1 MKSTNSSQ
9 LMRLIERYPQLA
21 GCADSISQAHACLS
35 TSISAG
41 GTIYLCGNG
50 GSAADAEHWAGEM
63 LKGFLS
69 KRPLS
74 AEARR
79 DLPRLLAEN
88 LQWGFPVIPLTGF
101 ISFSTAFANDVDP
114 ALIFAQLVHV
124 LGCPGDVLVGIST
137 SGNAQNV
144 IHAAQAARARKM
156 TTIAMTGESGGTLKE
171 MAEICIAV
179 PAHSTPDI
187 QEYHLPIYHC
197 ISLML
202 EEEFADQTIYRHASS
217 RHIDAH

>member
-1 MKSTNSSQ
+1 MKTPHPAQ
-9 LMRLIERYPQLA
+9 LTRLIERYPLLA
-21 GCADSISQAHACLS
+21 VCAESISATHACLS
-35 TSISAG
+35 KSLSAG
-41 GTIYLCGNG
+41 GTLFLCGNG
-50 GSAADAEHWAGEM
+50 GSAADAEHWAGEL

-74 AEARR
+74 PQARR
-79 DLPRLLAEN
+79 GLPRFLAEN

-101 ISFSTAFANDVDP
+101 PSFSTAFANDVAP

-124 LGCPGDVLVGIST
+124 LGRPGDVLVGIST

-144 IHAAQAARARKM
+144 IHAAQTARAREM

-171 MAEICIAV
+171 VSDICIAA
-179 PAHSTPDI
+179 PARSTPDI

-202 EEEFADQTIYRHASS
+202 EEEFADQPISRHASS